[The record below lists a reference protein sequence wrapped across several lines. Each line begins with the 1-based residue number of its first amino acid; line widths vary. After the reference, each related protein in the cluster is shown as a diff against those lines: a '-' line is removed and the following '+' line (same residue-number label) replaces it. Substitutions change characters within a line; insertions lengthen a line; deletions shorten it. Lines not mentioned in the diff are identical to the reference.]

1 MATYYSPKNLFGY
14 SVDLT
19 NQMQSFQQ
27 VLNLGSKLIELS
39 LSSIYLSGRGNTAEN
54 TGKSHIYNIGT
65 EAYLSG
71 VNLTVHAPFQ
81 LDLTNLEPLTNS
93 SGKASL
99 EMYRDIL
106 MKEGTASIKW
116 ADELASAANQEKTSV
131 VFHASTAPFSK
142 KNNNASFL
150 YDKFNNQLIPIYAD
164 KYKFLMSKEEFD
176 KAYPEV
182 SSKLKQLNLYDKT
195 IIQSNDGIILN
206 PETAEVWFPL
216 IYKDMI
222 KKKLAELKLNALQ
235 LQNSKPDLNQP
246 QLGIIGQKGYIFS
259 GEDINYFEKELTEN
273 INTLEELEKN
283 VDKYIVPIDKVAEEN
298 LARNVAELAL
308 YSFTQTKTHPQVLVE
323 NPTSP
328 EFLLYNPE
336 EIAKSI
342 DEARKIFVEEATKK
356 GIPKS
361 EAEKAAKDLIAL
373 NLDIGHL
380 NLLKSTIN
388 PKTGKNYT
396 DEDLIQIAVN
406 VKDYIAKYH
415 IADNLGYT
423 DAHLPVGEGNAPIKE
438 IYEKLKSL
446 GVEAPAILEV
456 FGKEGIVTGAQM
468 SQDYVNTL
476 MGVPGFP
483 EINPLPYGEY
493 KVTAINES
501 AYSQYTYPFVLGLLP
516 QEPSISYYLPPF

>member
-1 MATYYSPKNLFGY
+1 
-14 SVDLT
+14 
-19 NQMQSFQQ
+19 
-27 VLNLGSKLIELS
+27 
-39 LSSIYLSGRGNTAEN
+39 
-54 TGKSHIYNIGT
+54 
-65 EAYLSG
+65 
-71 VNLTVHAPFQ
+71 
-81 LDLTNLEPLTNS
+81 
-93 SGKASL
+93 
-99 EMYRDIL
+99 
-106 MKEGTASIKW
+106 
-116 ADELASAANQEKTSV
+116 
-131 VFHASTAPFSK
+131 
-142 KNNNASFL
+142 
-150 YDKFNNQLIPIYAD
+150 
-164 KYKFLMSKEEFD
+164 
-176 KAYPEV
+176 
-182 SSKLKQLNLYDKT
+182 
-195 IIQSNDGIILN
+195 
-206 PETAEVWFPL
+206 
-216 IYKDMI
+216 
-222 KKKLAELKLNALQ
+222 
-235 LQNSKPDLNQP
+235 
-246 QLGIIGQKGYIFS
+246 
-259 GEDINYFEKELTEN
+259 
-273 INTLEELEKN
+273 
-283 VDKYIVPIDKVAEEN
+283 
-298 LARNVAELAL
+298 
-308 YSFTQTKTHPQVLVE
+308 
-323 NPTSP
+323 
-328 EFLLYNPE
+328 
-336 EIAKSI
+336 
-342 DEARKIFVEEATKK
+342 
-356 GIPKS
+356 KS

-493 KVTAINES
+493 RVTAINES